1 MFLSAYEYFNKVKKL
16 GDFPIITEVQGMDY
30 EALVTSSKREPRTKV
45 IRFILQDLEDAI
57 TMMQDKSPDN
67 GKRNRLSKD
76 VARLFKSR
84 VALFEASWLRNF
96 AGTAF
101 VPNGIGWPGEEVHP
115 DFQFEKGSI
124 EAEVD
129 VYLI

>member
-1 MFLSAYEYFNKVKKL
+1 MWHVF
-16 GDFPIITEVQGMDY
+16 
-30 EALVTSSKREPRTKV
+30 
-45 IRFILQDLEDAI
+45 
-57 TMMQDKSPDN
+57 
-67 GKRNRLSKD
+67 
-76 VARLFKSR
+76 FKSR

-129 VYLI
+129 DLLDIAMEYAKQVAEAHLN